1 MNCDVKIIEIWQIT
15 TQNLITCNMASALPS
30 RVCRRCCV
38 CGIEVLRVSTYHSLI
53 ANTKLKVEKREEDAS
68 KKNVLLN
75 DIQALVD
82 SVIDTTNFTCICGPC
97 YRRLERIKRNRR
109 DAENDHQKLLDDF
122 KKIQN
127 KENRTPTKAKAGK
140 RQSEGTPSK
149 TFSPKS
155 APSAR
160 KRTTLFSA
168 TASSSGAASTPS
180 PSNPPVHAEVCLF
193 VSLLFSSE
201 FRTFISLCY

>member
-1 MNCDVKIIEIWQIT
+1 
-15 TQNLITCNMASALPS
+15 MASALPS

-38 CGIEVLRVSTYHSLI
+38 CGVEVLRVATYHSLI
-53 ANTKLKVEKREEDAS
+53 TNTKLKEEKREEDAR
-68 KKNVLLN
+68 KKNVILN

-97 YRRLERIKRNRR
+97 YRRVERIKRNRR
-109 DAENDHQKLLDDF
+109 DADNDQQKLLDDYN
-122 KKIQN
+122 KIQT
-127 KENRTPTKAKAGK
+127 KENRTPTKTKAGK

-149 TFSPKS
+149 SFSPKS

-168 TASSSGAASTPS
+168 TASSSAPTSS
-180 PSNPPVHAEVCLF
+180 LSSPPVHAEVCLF
-193 VSLLFSSE
+193 
-201 FRTFISLCY
+201 